1 MNLLQHIIEW
11 VSMFED
17 AKKAIHQLQCFTLEI
32 YKIAHFKVKY

>member
-17 AKKAIHQLQCFTLEI
+17 AKKVIHQWYCFTLI
-32 YKIAHFKVKY
+32 FTSIQN